1 MSDKYCTETQAA
13 AIMGMSVED
22 FKRIVSRDSRAV
34 QGFGMP
40 GTDEPHFVTALV
52 QNYKI
57 AFEKRSSGR

>member
-1 MSDKYCTETQAA
+1 
-13 AIMGMSVED
+13 
-22 FKRIVSRDSRAV
+22 V